1 MGTIKA
7 VNPTVK
13 WKRLKAAL
21 VAAFL
26 YFGRNMNQE
35 KLFIYTMD
43 MKYVR
48 NLHNADDRV
57 QSVSPQIHKSN
68 RPFVGVVVVCN
79 DYQYCIPIDSPK
91 AKHYS
96 MKNDVDF
103 SRIFSGDKLIGVL
116 NFNNMIPVDS
126 TVIKKMN
133 VRINKNDSQENKAY
147 KILCSKEL
155 DWIQKNQDA
164 IIKKANKLYNMINS
178 GKANSSLK
186 SRCLDFKKLETVLSK
201 WQSKKNDTQN
211 TEAKKAK

>member
-1 MGTIKA
+1 
-7 VNPTVK
+7 
-13 WKRLKAAL
+13 
-21 VAAFL
+21 
-26 YFGRNMNQE
+26 
-35 KLFIYTMD
+35 MD